1 MQNLWI
7 SLILLSS
14 IFLFRANAFAER
26 VSPPMGVTISCACAD
41 PIGQAYV
48 NAVKDLLQKDTH
60 YQQMSME
67 EGARRGAIRV
77 HIISMPLEE
86 SEGKPRAALSV
97 VYMHEGVMVHQFIET
112 CTHLPVQDC
121 ALALIRGLR
130 EVED

>member
-14 IFLFRANAFAER
+14 ILLFRANAQGER
-26 VSPPMGVTISCACAD
+26 VVAPMGVTISCACAD

-48 NAVKDLLQKDTH
+48 GAVKELLQKDNH
-60 YQQMSME
+60 YQQMSLE
-67 EGARRGAIRV
+67 EGSRRGAIRV
-77 HIISMPLEE
+77 HIISMPLEQ
-86 SEGKPRAALSV
+86 SDGRPRAALSV
-97 VYMHEGVMVHQFIET
+97 VYVHDGVMVHQFIET

-130 EVED
+130 EVEE